1 MNVSNGL
8 VPTDW
13 SFAFL
18 GMAIVGAVIAIGI
31 AGALSQHLAR
41 IVAMPGAVARSAE
54 AVILPLGVMAVGLAG
69 LWPADVPAR
78 VGIAVTVAAI
88 GVLALLLSTVILGR
102 RRPGVR
108 SRMALRLIVAV
119 AATVPII
126 IGGWLLMS
134 ATVPGLDP
142 LMLGIGVGAVGGP
155 LLGALVLLDLP
166 RD

>member
-8 VPTDW
+8 VPADW

-18 GMAIVGAVIAIGI
+18 GMAVVGAVLAIGV
-31 AGALSQHLAR
+31 AGALSQHLVR

-54 AVILPLGVMAVGLAG
+54 AVILPLGVTAIGLAG
-69 LWPADVPAR
+69 LWPADVPGR
-78 VGIAVTVAAI
+78 VGIAVAVTAI
-88 GVLALLLSTVILGR
+88 GVLAVLLSTIFLGR
-102 RRPGVR
+102 RRPGVP

-119 AATVPII
+119 LATVPVVV
-126 IGGWLLMS
+126 GGWLLMS

-142 LMLGIGVGAVGGP
+142 MMLGVGVGAVGGP

-166 RD
+166 RA